1 MSISICDSLLLR
13 NPHIAA
19 YLCVDHITHWN
30 EVYQYKTSK
39 QDVLFRGDVFLNR
52 TCYVPMHFV
61 WRNVWHFLTAS
72 LPAHCPLHKMR
83 ATSSKCIQ
91 LRAPEPL
98 NLSQV
103 GSLGCLV
110 VLVGGMRVLEAS
122 VCIYAQYLGR
132 IRMTNRRLDAYS
144 IDVSLFTNTTH
155 ESGDDNTIFL
165 VRCSKKGPF
174 SRLLLLSQQ
183 YHFTYLK
190 IVKKS

>member
-1 MSISICDSLLLR
+1 MSSVTDQTSDLLFC
-13 NPHIAA
+13 I
-19 YLCVDHITHWN
+19 LCNTFD
-30 EVYQYKTSK
+30 
-39 QDVLFRGDVFLNR
+39 LFRVICGTF
-52 TCYVPMHFV
+52 
-61 WRNVWHFLTAS
+61 WQ
-72 LPAHCPLHKMR
+72 PARVHKMG
-83 ATSSKCIQ
+83 AASSKCIQ